1 MASRI
6 LTFPAQ
12 LFAENPPAL
21 HEPSPSAEEA
31 VLNRPHRGLH
41 LVGPRPIPIARANR
55 PVNYAAQFRSVLSHI
70 DCEVAHAASR
80 LRLNRFFTPPSVA

>member
-1 MASRI
+1 MANRI

-41 LVGPRPIPIARANR
+41 LVGPRPIPIARR
-55 PVNYAAQFRSVLSHI
+55 PVNYSAQFRSVLSHI
-70 DCEVAHAASR
+70 DGEVARAATR
-80 LRLNRFFTPPSVA
+80 INQLFTPPSAA